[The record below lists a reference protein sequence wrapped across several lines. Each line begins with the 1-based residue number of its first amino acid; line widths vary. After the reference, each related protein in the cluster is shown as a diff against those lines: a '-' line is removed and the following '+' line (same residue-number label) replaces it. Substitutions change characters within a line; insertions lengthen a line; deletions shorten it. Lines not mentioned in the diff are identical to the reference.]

1 MNHSLFKRALTV
13 ISMSTALLAVSA
25 AHASK
30 ELAQK
35 NACMACHAAEKKV
48 LGPAYSAVAAKYKHQ
63 KDATAMLAKSIKAG
77 GQGKWGA
84 IPMPA
89 QAALSDADATTLATW
104 ILGGAK

>member
-1 MNHSLFKRALTV
+1 MNHSLFKHTLTV
-13 ISMSTALLAVSA
+13 ISMSTALLAASA

-30 ELAQK
+30 EIAQK

-48 LGPAYSAVAAKYKHQ
+48 LGPAYSAVAAKYKDQ
-63 KDATAMLAKSIKAG
+63 KDAVATLAKSIKAG

-89 QAALSDADATTLATW
+89 QTALSDADATTLATW

>member
-1 MNHSLFKRALTV
+1 MNLSNVKRTFTLFGIA
-13 ISMSTALLAVSA
+13 TALLSASA

-48 LGPAYSAVAAKYKHQ
+48 LGPAYSAVAAKYKDQ